1 MRYLKHNLPL
11 NQSQSMD
18 EIVEVS
24 FVCLGN
30 ICRSPLAQGV
40 FQDLVNR
47 EQLDRRILVS
57 SAGTSSW
64 HIGDLPDQR
73 MCQTAQSK
81 GIQLR
86 SRAQQFQRKDFD
98 QFNLVLAMDQSNLGK
113 LEEIAPE
120 RHSLEDK
127 LMLFRAFDPENKDGL
142 DVPDPYYGGSKGF
155 EAVYQMVERTC
166 PPLLDYIKYSFF
178 EFSMKENL
186 SRSVGVHLR

>member
-1 MRYLKHNLPL
+1 M
-11 NQSQSMD
+11 S
-18 EIVEVS
+18 EVVEVS

-47 EQLDRRILVS
+47 EKLEHKITIS

-64 HIGDLPDQR
+64 HIGDPPDQR

-81 GIQLR
+81 GIQLK

-98 QFNLVLAMDQSNLGK
+98 QFNLVLAMDQSNFAK
-113 LEEIAPE
+113 LEKMAPDTLPE
-120 RHSLEDK
+120 NK
-127 LMLFRAFDPENKDGL
+127 LMLFRSFDPENKDGL
-142 DVPDPYYGGSKGF
+142 NVPDPYYGGAKGF

-166 PPLLDYIKYSFF
+166 PPLLDYIK
-178 EFSMKENL
+178 
-186 SRSVGVHLR
+186 SRFLNSQ